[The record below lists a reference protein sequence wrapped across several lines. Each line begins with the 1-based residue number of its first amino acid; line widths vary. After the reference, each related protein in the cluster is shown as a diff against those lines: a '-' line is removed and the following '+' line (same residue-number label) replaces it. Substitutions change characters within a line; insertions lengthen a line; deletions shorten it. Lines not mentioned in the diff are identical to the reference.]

1 MIQASAAFK
10 QELENRD
17 QPWIEEVEVNFKN
30 GTQEIFGSGRIW
42 NNGIVIEDSIMPQ
55 SSFSLG
61 GAIVNKATITL
72 QNFDGALNNLD
83 FTDAEI
89 LIYIGLVINNA
100 NEVYQKGAYIAQ
112 NIQRSNGFVT
122 ITAYDR
128 WVYFDKPYSESTL
141 SWGSGK
147 AADTVIRYAVHD
159 CLGTPLNQVSITL
172 PHNLVLREPPAENLT
187 FRDVLRYIGEL
198 TGCFLRFDHEGV
210 LKAVQFD
217 WHADYN
223 VIKGIYN
230 RNLSYNHVVI
240 SGVKILTKQS
250 EGNTDYNEYSSG
262 TDEQALVIKD
272 NPFIDDSTG
281 QNRNVETVL
290 GWLASDYEGR
300 DFEPG
305 EISHLSN
312 PLLEAGDLAY
322 VEDEPGWY
330 YIMLVST
337 TTFSTS
343 AAQVTTSSAYEGN
356 ETYIGGSS
364 GSVNVVTN
372 PAVLQ
377 GDVLV
382 NTASVIGTDSASI
395 ANNTAMSKGSF
406 ALSKGVYS
414 VTCTII
420 FGANATGNRR
430 AWLSA
435 SDGGTALKSAMEVH
449 VGATDT
455 GATQF
460 QLTAYLS
467 PKRTTTY
474 YLVVQQNSGG
484 ALACT
489 ARLAYMGIRL

>member
-17 QPWIEEVEVNFKN
+17 QPWIEEVEINFKN
-30 GTQEIFGSGRIW
+30 GTQEIFSSGRIW

-55 SSFSLG
+55 NSFSLG

-72 QNFDGALNNLD
+72 QNFDGYLDSLD

-100 NEVYQKGAYIAQ
+100 NEVYQKGAYIAK
-112 NIQRSNGFVT
+112 NIVKSNGFVT

-128 WVYFDKPYSESTL
+128 WIFFDKPYSESTL
-141 SWGSGK
+141 SWGTGK
-147 AADTVIRYAVHD
+147 TADTVIKYAIHD
-159 CLGTPLNQVSITL
+159 CLGTPLSWLSITL
-172 PHNLVLREPPAENLT
+172 PHNLILTKPSDENLT
-187 FRDVLRYIGEL
+187 FRDVLRYIGEV

-223 VIKGIYN
+223 IIKGIYS
-230 RNLSYNHVVI
+230 RNFAYDHVEI
-240 SGVKILTKQS
+240 TGVKILTKQS
-250 EGNTDYNEYSSG
+250 EGNTDYNEYASG
-262 TDEQALVIKD
+262 TDECTLIIKD
-272 NPFIDDSTG
+272 NPLIDDGAG
-281 QNRNVETVL
+281 QYRNVETVL
-290 GWLASDYEGR
+290 GWLATDYEGK
-300 DFEPG
+300 DFQPG
-305 EISHLSN
+305 EITHLSN

-322 VEDEPGWY
+322 VETEPGWY

-337 TTFSTS
+337 TTFSTAS
-343 AAQVTTSSAYEGN
+343 PQVTVCSAYEGN
-356 ETYIGGSS
+356 DTYISGSS
-364 GSVNVVTN
+364 NTVNAVTN

-377 GDVLV
+377 GDVIV
-382 NTASVIGTDSASI
+382 NIQKTIGTDSASI
-395 ANNTAMSKGSF
+395 ANSTAVSKGSF
-406 ALSKGVYS
+406 ALSRGIYS

-420 FGANATGNRR
+420 FAANATGNRR
-430 AWLSA
+430 AWLSDSA
-435 SDGGTALKSAMEVH
+435 GGSAIKSNMEVH
-449 VGATDT
+449 VAATPS

-489 ARLAYMGIRL
+489 ARLAYMGIRF